1 MELLDTAHVIIA
13 RKKHKKIK
21 SNGIRDMECVGEKGK
36 FAEGDLMKRKIIV
49 VLLLV
54 FVILINGNAQ
64 RDSIDM
70 PLYEGRSLVIGVI
83 GETPQ
88 VREEGHV
95 GFREV
100 TFQQLE
106 DLDLSAELDAVFIT
120 KEHLVEASEPKY
132 TKVYHQAEVPFFYI
146 ESKKSHVPFT
156 IEELSYDEVPDL
168 SSDMYATGYYGK
180 DASHWGYGLYNGVM
194 NETNIQAV
202 YSHIFATI
210 ESLHNDGG
218 T

>member
-1 MELLDTAHVIIA
+1 
-13 RKKHKKIK
+13 
-21 SNGIRDMECVGEKGK
+21 
-36 FAEGDLMKRKIIV
+36 MKRKIIV
-49 VLLLV
+49 ILLLV

-95 GFREV
+95 DFKEV
-100 TFQQLE
+100 TFEQLE
-106 DLDLSAELDAVFIT
+106 DLDLSPELDAVFIT

-132 TKVYHQAEVPFFYI
+132 TEVYNKVEVPFFYI

-168 SSDMYATGYYGK
+168 STDMYATGYYGK
-180 DASHWGYGLYNGVM
+180 DDQYWGYGLYNDVM
-194 NETNIQAV
+194 NETNIKAV
-202 YSHIFATI
+202 YSRIFTTI

>member
-1 MELLDTAHVIIA
+1 
-13 RKKHKKIK
+13 
-21 SNGIRDMECVGEKGK
+21 
-36 FAEGDLMKRKIIV
+36 MKRKIIV

-64 RDSIDM
+64 RDSIDT

-83 GETPQ
+83 GKTPQ
-88 VREEGHV
+88 VREKGHV
-95 GFREV
+95 GFKEV

-106 DLDLSAELDAVFIT
+106 DLDLSAELDA
-120 KEHLVEASEPKY
+120 LVEASEPKY
-132 TKVYHQAEVPFFYI
+132 TEVYKKAEVPFFYI

-156 IEELSYDEVPDL
+156 IKELSYDEVPDL
-168 SSDMYATGYYGK
+168 STDMYATGYYGK
-180 DASHWGYGLYNGVM
+180 NAEHWGFGLYNDVM

-202 YSHIFATI
+202 YSHIFTTI

>member
-1 MELLDTAHVIIA
+1 
-13 RKKHKKIK
+13 
-21 SNGIRDMECVGEKGK
+21 
-36 FAEGDLMKRKIIV
+36 MKRKIIV

-64 RDSIDM
+64 RDSIDI

-88 VREEGHV
+88 VRENGHV
-95 GFREV
+95 DFKEV

-106 DLDLSAELDAVFIT
+106 DLDIPADLDAIFIT

-132 TKVYHQAEVPFFYI
+132 TEVYNKAEVPFFYI

-168 SSDMYATGYYGK
+168 STDMYATGYYGK
-180 DASHWGYGLYNGVM
+180 DDQYWGYGLYNDVM
-194 NETNIQAV
+194 NETNIKAV
-202 YSHIFATI
+202 YSHIFTTL

>member
-1 MELLDTAHVIIA
+1 
-13 RKKHKKIK
+13 
-21 SNGIRDMECVGEKGK
+21 
-36 FAEGDLMKRKIIV
+36 MKRKIIV

-95 GFREV
+95 DFKEV
-100 TFQQLE
+100 TFEQLE
-106 DLDLSAELDAVFIT
+106 DLDLYAELDAIFIT

-132 TKVYHQAEVPFFYI
+132 TEVYNKAEVPFFYI
-146 ESKKSHVPFT
+146 ESSKSHVPFT
-156 IEELSYDEVPDL
+156 IQELSYDEVPDL
-168 SSDMYATGYYGK
+168 SMDMYATGYYGK
-180 DASHWGYGLYNGVM
+180 DDQYWGYGLYNDIM
-194 NETNIQAV
+194 NETNIKAV
-202 YSHIFATI
+202 YSHIFTTI

-218 T
+218 M

>member
-1 MELLDTAHVIIA
+1 M
-13 RKKHKKIK
+13 RK
-21 SNGIRDMECVGEKGK
+21 
-36 FAEGDLMKRKIIV
+36 KIIV

-83 GETPQ
+83 GKTPQ

-95 GFREV
+95 NFKEV
-100 TFQQLE
+100 TFEQLE
-106 DLDLSAELDAVFIT
+106 DLNLSTELDAVFIT

-132 TKVYHQAEVPFFYI
+132 TEVYNKAEVPFFYI
-146 ESKKSHVPFT
+146 ESNKSHVPFT

-168 SSDMYATGYYGK
+168 STDMYATGYYGK
-180 DASHWGYGLYNGVM
+180 DAEHWGYGLYNGVM

-202 YSHIFATI
+202 YSRIFTTI

>member
-1 MELLDTAHVIIA
+1 
-13 RKKHKKIK
+13 
-21 SNGIRDMECVGEKGK
+21 
-36 FAEGDLMKRKIIV
+36 MKRKIIV
-49 VLLLV
+49 VPLLV
-54 FVILINGNAQ
+54 FVIQINGNAQ
-64 RDSIDM
+64 RDSIDT
-70 PLYEGRSLVIGVI
+70 PLYEGRSLIIGVI

-95 GFREV
+95 DFKEV

-106 DLDLSAELDAVFIT
+106 DLDIPTELDAIFIT

-132 TKVYHQAEVPFFYI
+132 TEVYNKSEVPFFYI

-180 DASHWGYGLYNGVM
+180 AAEHWGYGLYNGVM
-194 NETNIQAV
+194 NETNVLAV

-210 ESLHNDGG
+210 ESLHHDGG